1 MSAYVFTAAMVMA
14 AVTYLVRMAPLTLMR
29 GRLKSRFLRSVLAY
43 APYAVLAAMTIPHIL
58 YSTGSVWSALA
69 GLIVAVILAL
79 WGRGLLTV
87 ALGASA
93 AVLITEIFTKTLDKL

>member
-1 MSAYVFTAAMVMA
+1 MSLYVFTSIMVMA
-14 AVTYLVRMAPLTLMR
+14 GVTYVVRMLPLTLMR
-29 GRLKSRFLRSVLAY
+29 GKLKSRFLRSVLAY

-58 YSTGSVWSALA
+58 YSTGSVISAFA
-69 GLIVAVILAL
+69 GLIVAALLAV

-93 AVLITEIFTKTLDKL
+93 AVFIVELFL